1 MQVVE
6 IVNLAHF
13 LKDLLCKMSG
23 PRVLSCHHVLFIES
37 VSCSGSCS
45 DELNNQTVE
54 FTGSFSP
61 SGQSG
66 LLNLEGS
73 NVANETLAQRKL
85 LVLQVLL
92 YCTSS
97 SQTKRM
103 QPCRRILPPQF
114 LLKCPKE
121 AVFCLC
127 LLHPEPQWRS
137 LVPPHPHTH
146 TFILPK
152 YLYGI

>member
-1 MQVVE
+1 M
-6 IVNLAHF
+6 F
-13 LKDLLCKMSG
+13 G
-23 PRVLSCHHVLFIES
+23 PRVLSCHRVLFIES
-37 VSCSGSCS
+37 VSCSGS

-73 NVANETLAQRKL
+73 NVVQPESKKIFPIKQI
-85 LVLQVLL
+85 LQMEFNW
-92 YCTSS
+92 YTSPEEAAGATSS
-97 SQTKRM
+97 FQQTKRM
-103 QPCRRILPPQF
+103 QPCRRIFPPQF